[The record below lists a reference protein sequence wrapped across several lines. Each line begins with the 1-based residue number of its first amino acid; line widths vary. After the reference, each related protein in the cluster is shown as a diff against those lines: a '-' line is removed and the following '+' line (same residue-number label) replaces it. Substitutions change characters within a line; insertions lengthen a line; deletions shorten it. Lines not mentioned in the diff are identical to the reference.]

1 MFSNIKENDSATE
14 KIRRIVW
21 EELDRTR
28 SGGTTSLYRRTQGL
42 LQSVT
47 EGLQARLSS
56 TTVPSASDQPSP
68 SSGNSS
74 LTQVKFRLFGLQ
86 QKKKGKDQTANPVI
100 WIVLDPTRNLV
111 RLIKLKHFML
121 ICIQKIV
128 K

>member
-1 MFSNIKENDSATE
+1 MFSNSKENDSATE

-42 LQSVT
+42 QQSVT

-56 TTVPSASDQPSP
+56 TTAPSASDQQSP
-68 SSGNSS
+68 SSGNSF
-74 LTQVKFRLFGLQ
+74 LTQVKFPLFGLQ
-86 QKKKGKDQTANPVI
+86 QKRKGKDQTANPVI

-111 RLIKLKHFML
+111 SLIKLKHFML

>member
-1 MFSNIKENDSATE
+1 M
-14 KIRRIVW
+14 W
-21 EELDRTR
+21 EELERTR

-42 LQSVT
+42 QQSVT

-56 TTVPSASDQPSP
+56 TTVPLASDQPSP
-68 SSGNSS
+68 SSGNSF
-74 LTQVKFRLFGLQ
+74 LTQVKFPLFGLQ
-86 QKKKGKDQTANPVI
+86 QKRKAKGQTANPVI